1 MEEPHV
7 AWRKVGAEGHAIF
20 NGGGTDV
27 FVKLK
32 TFGKV
37 SPEAILE
44 ENKIICCE
52 GRQH

>member
-1 MEEPHV
+1 M
-7 AWRKVGAEGHAIF
+7 RF
-20 NGGGTDV
+20 LRGGTDV

-44 ENKIICCE
+44 ENKIICCK
-52 GRQH
+52 GREH